1 MHMHMDH
8 MAICP
13 PNKSMQVAS
22 EFSKCGINHHSSSRL
37 ARWKHMTVQTNM
49 TNDVNSIHIA
59 PVSIIWACLR
69 IMGMAILPTAD
80 APVRNLAAS
89 IQLQHE
95 ILQQMNKMLE
105 RWSHNKSKE
114 NVDVTS

>member
-95 ILQQMNKMLE
+95 ILQQMNKMLWE
-105 RWSHNKSKE
+105 VE
-114 NVDVTS
+114 P